1 MNVNNLSHILHLTN
15 DLLNIKVEFETQVH
29 NGK

>member
-1 MNVNNLSHILHLTN
+1 MNVNNLNHILHLTN

-29 NGK
+29 IGR